1 MAQAKTKAAEK
12 AARTKSTTKRA
23 AKKPASP
30 AKKAAATKAPTKPQ
44 SSAKPKKSVKNND
57 LKILFCTSEAQPY
70 IASGGLADVA
80 GALPP
85 ALVANGVDCR
95 VVLPLYGS
103 MKQELRDTLTF
114 VTSFEV
120 NLSWRKQYC
129 GIFTARHG
137 GVTYYLIDNEYYF
150 KRDAL
155 YGYMDDGE
163 RFAFFSKAV
172 VDMVRHIDFIPDILH
187 LNDWQTA
194 LCAVYLN
201 LEYRGLEQYRD
212 IKTLFTIHNIQYQGV
227 YNKMTLGDVFG
238 IDTKDERILEF
249 DGNLNL
255 MKAAIELCDHV
266 STVSPT
272 YAQEIMN
279 PWFAHGLDCFLQARS
294 FKLSGILNGLDT
306 DRFNPVTDPMIYENF
321 DATSLENKEHNKQ
334 RLLDALPLPHCDNT
348 PLIAIITRLVA
359 HKGLD
364 LVRYVF
370 EDMVHMGN
378 QFVILGTGEHQYE
391 EFFHTMQA
399 KYPDRVRFIAG
410 FLPDLAQKIYAGA
423 DLFLMPSK
431 SEPCG
436 LAQMIAAR
444 YGTIPI
450 VRETGGLR
458 DTIRDF
464 GEGGNGFTFKTYNA
478 HDMLGAVVRARDCYL
493 NKEAWLAVQQNAM
506 ASDFTWGK
514 SAKEYEALYNGLQR
528 GEPSNP

>member
-1 MAQAKTKAAEK
+1 MAQAKTKAADK
-12 AARTKSTTKRA
+12 AA
-23 AKKPASP
+23 AKKTASP
-30 AKKAAATKAPTKPQ
+30 AKKATATKAPTKPQ
-44 SSAKPKKSVKNND
+44 SSAKPKKSAKSD
-57 LKILFCTSEAQPY
+57 SLKILFCASEAQPY

-103 MKQELRDTLTF
+103 MKQDLRDTLTF

-120 NLSWRKQYC
+120 TLSWRKQYC

-172 VDMVRHIDFIPDILH
+172 VDMVRHIDFTPDILH

-212 IKTLFTIHNIQYQGV
+212 IRTLFTIHNIQYQGV

-238 IDTKDERILEF
+238 IDMKDERILEF

-306 DRFNPVTDPMIYENF
+306 DRFNPATDPMIYENF
-321 DATSLENKEHNKQ
+321 DAASLTIKEHNKQ
-334 RLLDALPLPHCDNT
+334 RLLDALPLPHCNNT

-378 QFVILGTGEHQYE
+378 QFVILGTGEQPYE
-391 EFFHTMQA
+391 EFFHAMQA

-444 YGTIPI
+444 YGTVPI

-493 NKEAWLAVQQNAM
+493 NKRAWLSVQQNAM

>member
-1 MAQAKTKAAEK
+1 MAQAKTKATEK
-12 AARTKSTTKRA
+12 AEAPAKGKAKAA
-23 AKKPASP
+23 AKTPASP
-30 AKKAAATKAPTKPQ
+30 AKKAPAPKAPAKPR
-44 SSAKPKKSVKNND
+44 SSANSKKSAQTNS
-57 LKILFCTSEAQPY
+57 LKVLFCASEAQPY

-103 MKQELRDTLTF
+103 MKQALRDTLTF

-120 NLSWRKQYC
+120 TLSWRRQYC
-129 GIFTARHG
+129 GVFTARHG
-137 GVTYYLIDNEYYF
+137 GVTYYLLDNEYYF
-150 KRDAL
+150 KRDTL

-172 VDMVRHIDFIPDILH
+172 VDMVQHIGFVPDVLH

-201 LEYRGLEQYRD
+201 LQYRSNETYRH
-212 IKTLFTIHNIQYQGV
+212 IKTLFTIHNIQYQGI
-227 YNKMTLGDVFG
+227 YNKMILGDVLG
-238 IDTKDERILEF
+238 IDTRDERILEF

-255 MKAAIELCDHV
+255 MKAAIELSDHIN
-266 STVSPT
+266 TVSPT

-279 PWFAHGLDCFLQARS
+279 PWFAHGLDGFLQARS

-306 DRFNPVTDPMIYENF
+306 DRFNPATDPMIYENF
-321 DATSLENKEHNKQ
+321 DASSLDKKERNKQ
-334 RLLDALPLPHCDNT
+334 GLLAELTLPESENT

-378 QFVILGTGEHQYE
+378 RFVILGTGEHQYE
-391 EFFHTMQA
+391 EYFHAMQA
-399 KYPDRVRFIAG
+399 KYPEQVRFIAG
-410 FLPDLAQKIYAGA
+410 FVPDLAQRIYAGA

-478 HDMLGAVVRARDCYL
+478 HDMLGAVGRAHDCYL
-493 NKEAWLAVQQNAM
+493 NKEAWLSVRQNAM

-514 SAKEYEALYNGLQR
+514 SAKEYEALYRRL
-528 GEPSNP
+528 